1 MENSRKKPDSMG
13 SIWIIGN
20 SVLMDGVTA
29 CLEDQKVPDL
39 LRFDAINVNSVKK
52 LRTEQPI
59 LIIFEL
65 DTSNSSYLIDLLRQR
80 SDIHL
85 LGIDQDCN
93 QLIVFNSSTRKALT
107 ISSLYQIVKEIS
119 GGWDQIS
126 RGGNKLEMDE
136 MNTC

>member
-1 MENSRKKPDSMG
+1 MENSRKKPDSVG
-13 SIWIIGN
+13 SIWIIGKN
-20 SVLMDGVTA
+20 VLMDGVTA

-39 LRFDAINVNSVKK
+39 VRFDDINVNSVKK
-52 LRTEQPI
+52 LRMEQPI

-65 DTSNSSYLIDLLRQR
+65 DTSNSHYLIDLLRQR
-80 SDIHL
+80 PDIHL

-93 QLIVFNSSTRKALT
+93 QLIVFNSFTRKALT

-119 GGWDQIS
+119 GGWEQVP
-126 RGGNKLEMDE
+126 RGGINLEKDE

>member
-1 MENSRKKPDSMG
+1 MENTSERPDSMG
-13 SIWIIGN
+13 SIWVIGN

-29 CLEDQKVPDL
+29 CLQERMITNLV
-39 LRFDAINVNSVKK
+39 RFDYMNVDSVKQ
-52 LRTEQPI
+52 LRADRPI

-65 DTSNSSYLIDLLRQR
+65 DSTSSKYLIDLLRQR

-93 QLIVFNSSTRKALT
+93 QLIVFNSLTRTALT

-119 GGWDQIS
+119 GGWEQVS
-126 RGGNKLEMDE
+126 RGGNNLETDE
-136 MNTC
+136 VNVR